1 MWMRKDNDVKEKQ
14 REGTS
19 SLEKIVDFFVVVKMS
34 VCVWVHIYDICDWG
48 TEAKIANAKAHMS
61 YSAFHHV

>member
-19 SLEKIVDFFVVVKMS
+19 SLEKIVDFFVVVKICLC
-34 VCVWVHIYDICDWG
+34 VCVGAHI
-48 TEAKIANAKAHMS
+48 
-61 YSAFHHV
+61 